1 MNEPEFIT
9 RERLE
14 EIKENFLD
22 RDEQLESFIFTL
34 DKLFLAVDTAS
45 MILNNIVDLK
55 RDEREIERED
65 WKRKGEDLK
74 QVRETHD
81 MRVSDMA
88 RILDTQIVHIID
100 AEAGI
105 RDPTDYLRRAVE
117 SLMKV

>member
-14 EIKENFLD
+14 EIKENPD
-22 RDEQLESFIFTL
+22 AYQTSVQSFVFTL

-45 MILNNIVDLK
+45 IILNNIIDLK

-74 QVRETHD
+74 QARETHD

-88 RILDTQIVHIID
+88 RILDTQIVHIMD